1 VVDDGLSADLDAAE
15 RWVEG
20 WQSGI
25 EARAAQARAMSHR
38 LAELTGKAYSGDRS
52 VEVTVDSS
60 GAMTDLQLDE
70 RIRKWPAARTGR
82 EILAVMR
89 AAQAQVRR
97 EATKVVAETV
107 GLDSPTGRAVA
118 DAFARLPD
126 APQGGW
132 DAAS

>member
-1 VVDDGLSADLDAAE
+1 
-15 RWVEG
+15 
-20 WQSGI
+20 
-25 EARAAQARAMSHR
+25 
-38 LAELTGKAYSGDRS
+38 
-52 VEVTVDSS
+52 
-60 GAMTDLQLDE
+60 MTDLQLDE

-97 EATKVVAETV
+97 DATKVVAETV

-126 APQGGW
+126 AAEGGW